1 MNLKKILGDALVSS
15 VKLFV
20 SILRGIV
27 LIPIITK
34 TAGESVYGTWVVLL
48 AIVSIV
54 SAVGSLHLHGTLIR
68 YRPRETQE
76 GQTLVDILALGLLI
90 AGVVAFVTFILI
102 SRFGL
107 LPQVENPVAVLYAVV
122 AVIVSRIVF
131 LILKNYP
138 RACNKVKTYESIELA
153 QLLLEGVFIAFAFWL
168 YGSVLL
174 GLWSLAGVS
183 MLLSVP
189 LMVAYLPREL
199 RLPDVTAFGKY
210 LRYGVPMVPKEM
222 GRTLLTNAD
231 KYILNVLISP
241 TAVAVY
247 AVSYKVAQMI
257 RNITTPLNSTLY
269 PEISRAWEAQ
279 EMSEIGSLYR
289 KIFTWYTLLGIPA
302 VIGISILAEPLLA
315 MLSTQAIAD
324 QGRYIL
330 PPLALGFYLR
340 GYDNT
345 LEYIFNAAEE
355 NSRLAKI
362 TIVASV
368 LNVVLNLAAIPPLG
382 IFGAVVASLV
392 SQAIV
397 LAYIYTYAR
406 KKVELPLPVG
416 TVLKSLASA
425 LIMGGILVLQPVSLS
440 GIYELVMLPI
450 LGVLIYVAVLL
461 AMGGISVAEL
471 RGITSF
477 VRS

>member
-1 MNLKKILGDALVSS
+1 MNLQKIFEDALASS
-15 VKLFV
+15 VRLFI

-48 AIVSIV
+48 AIVSII
-54 SAVGSLHLHGTLIR
+54 SAIGSLHLHGTLIR
-68 YRPRETQE
+68 FTPRETQE
-76 GQTLVDILALGLLI
+76 GQTLIDILTLGSLV
-90 AGVVAFVTFILI
+90 AGIVAFVALI
-102 SRFGL
+102 VINKFGL
-107 LPQVENPVAVLYAVV
+107 LPQVENRVAVLYALL
-122 AVIVSRIVF
+122 AVIVGRIVF

-138 RACNKVKTYESIELA
+138 RACNKVKTYELIEFA
-153 QLLLEGVFIAFAFWL
+153 QLLLEGVSIALAFWL
-168 YGSVLL
+168 YGSVLI

-183 MLLSVP
+183 ILLSVP

-210 LRYGVPMVPKEM
+210 LRYGAPMIPKEI

-241 TAVAVY
+241 TAVAIY
-247 AVSYKVAQMI
+247 AVSYKVARMI
-257 RNITTPLNSTLY
+257 RNITLPLNSTLY
-269 PEISRAWEAQ
+269 PEISRAWESH
-279 EMSEIGSLYR
+279 EMSEISSLYR
-289 KIFTWYTLLGIPA
+289 RIFRWYTLLGIPA
-302 VIGISILAEPLLA
+302 VIGISLLAEPLLA
-315 MLSTQAIAD
+315 LLSTQAIAD
-324 QGRYIL
+324 QGRYVL

-382 IFGAVVASLV
+382 VLGAVLASLV

-397 LAYIYTYAR
+397 LGYIYTYASR
-406 KKVELPLPVG
+406 KIELPLPAR
-416 TVLKSLASA
+416 TIRKSLVSA
-425 LIMGGILVLQPVSLS
+425 LIMGGVLVLQPLSLP
-440 GIYELVMLPI
+440 GMYKLVILPI
-450 LGVLIYVAVLL
+450 MGVLIYVVVLL
-461 AMGGISVAEL
+461 AIGGVSVAEL
-471 RGITSF
+471 RSIASF